1 MVSMPRMLEKEVC
14 NHHMSAHMNE
24 HMDPVQQPV
33 LSLFEYLFRIL
44 TLLKL
49 QLLYLDVYLVY
60 SIIMFCLYAYDS
72 C

>member
-1 MVSMPRMLEKEVC
+1 MPPMLEKEVC

-49 QLLYLDVYLVY
+49 QLLYLDVYLVLC
-60 SIIMFCLYAYDS
+60 SVCTLMILVDV
-72 C
+72 